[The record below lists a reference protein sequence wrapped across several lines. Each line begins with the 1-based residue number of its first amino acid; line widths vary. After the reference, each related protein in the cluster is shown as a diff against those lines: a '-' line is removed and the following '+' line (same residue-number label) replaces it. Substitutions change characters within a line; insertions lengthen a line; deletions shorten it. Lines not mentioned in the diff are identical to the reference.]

1 MLKDGRYER
10 SKHNDDCLRLRLSPH
25 QDWRNRTTHKV
36 GILVDDYL
44 SVGHKDVTDV
54 FMERISK
61 VQGDVHSHEFMGMH
75 IHRDRGARVIEFDQ
89 ERAILDFF
97 KEWNMSDC
105 KGRDTP
111 MDANLKLPKIEGS
124 AIIRSYRRCT
134 DRKLG
139 RFCNS
144 CE

>member
-1 MLKDGRYER
+1 
-10 SKHNDDCLRLRLSPH
+10 
-25 QDWRNRTTHKV
+25 V

-54 FMERISK
+54 FIERISK
-61 VQGDVHSHEFMGMH
+61 VQGDVHSREFMGVC

-89 ERAILDFF
+89 GRAILDFF

-111 MDANLKLPKIEGS
+111 MDANLKIPKIEGK
-124 AIIRSYRRCT
+124 CNNPQLQKEFT

-139 RFCNS
+139 LFCNS